1 MPIEDNTSLERSANS
16 RAWDI
21 LRVVAIVVPW
31 LCAVILPVLLLTGF
45 YASVGRLLFFDFVMM
60 PFANVAYLALSL
72 GGEGAFGW
80 VAFLFFAGVVCPPV
94 LALAFVRWWRS
105 RGFWLVWVGYLAF
118 VAESALLATLL
129 AFLLS
134 PLNNLNNLLEGLRL

>member
-1 MPIEDNTSLERSANS
+1 MPIEDNTSLGRSANS

-21 LRVVAIVVPW
+21 LRVGAIVVPW

-60 PFANVAYLALSL
+60 PFVNVVWIALAL
-72 GGEGAFGW
+72 GGQITLYW
-80 VAFLFFAGVVCPPV
+80 VAFLFFVGVVCPPA

-105 RGFWLVWVGYLAF
+105 RVFWLVWAGYLAF

-134 PLNNLNNLLEGLRL
+134 PIYNLQGGLQL

>member
-1 MPIEDNTSLERSANS
+1 MPIEDNTSLERPASS

-21 LRVVAIVVPW
+21 LRVGVIVVPW
-31 LCAVILPVLLLTGF
+31 LCAVVLPVLLLTGF

-60 PFANVAYLALSL
+60 PFANVAYLAISLCGHATLS
-72 GGEGAFGW
+72 W
-80 VAFLFFAGVVCPPV
+80 VAFLFFAGVVCPPAP
-94 LALAFVRWWRS
+94 ALAFARWWRS

-129 AFLLS
+129 AFFMS
-134 PLNNLNNLLEGLRL
+134 PLNSLTGGVRL

>member
-1 MPIEDNTSLERSANS
+1 MPLEENASIERPANS

-21 LRVVAIVVPW
+21 LRVGAIVVPW
-31 LCAVILPVLLLTGF
+31 LCAVIPPVILLTGF
-45 YASVGRLLFFDFVMM
+45 YSSVGRLLFFDFVMM

-72 GGEGAFGW
+72 GGQGSFGS

-129 AFLLS
+129 AFFMS
-134 PLNNLNNLLEGLRL
+134 PLNSLTGGVRL

>member
-1 MPIEDNTSLERSANS
+1 MTIEVSTSIERPANS

-21 LRVVAIVVPW
+21 LRVGAIVVPW
-31 LCAVILPVLLLTGF
+31 LCAVIFPVLLLPGF

-60 PFANVAYLALSL
+60 PFANVVWIALVL
-72 GGEGAFGW
+72 GGQNTLCW
-80 VAFLFFAGVVCPPV
+80 VAFLFFVGVVCPPA

-105 RGFWLVWVGYLAF
+105 RAFWLVWVGYLVF
-118 VAESALLATLL
+118 VAELALLATLL

-134 PLNNLNNLLEGLRL
+134 PIYNLQGVARL